1 MLARRVIS
9 LCCFT
14 SQVVD
19 VPPFEALT
27 TSDGS
32 RIFRFAVFRERAF
45 AKSSLRVFSP
55 HRGQRQHRDISV
67 QERFVPNNLNLHSA
81 TQQSG
86 FISYSD
92 IFRLVSHYAGTIILS
107 IGVTLAGVIAYVM
120 VTEPVF
126 RARTEI
132 IIDPKMPQMLR
143 EQTGEISFS
152 MDTAQVESQMAVL
165 RSEKIAAAVVDRL
178 NLMNDPEFEPRRWS
192 LWVAIADRLGWH
204 KPVVTAETQLAR
216 RRAAIQALGD
226 GLDVGRVGMSYV
238 IEIYFGSNDPAKAAK
253 IANAVTAAYVDDQLE
268 SKAQTSRQGSEWLE
282 ERIDQLREQMN
293 EAAEKVQLFK
303 ATHDYRIVR
312 KPAANDL
319 GDLSEPIDRK
329 NGSAVQAGGQDGAHE
344 PENSL
349 EELESTAATYRR
361 IYESYLQA
369 FTESVQRQSFPV
381 ADARVITP
389 ATQPLTK
396 SSPKTVML
404 LAFGTMLGGLAGIG
418 ISFARHVFDSTIRVP
433 RHVVEAANVDCLGD
447 VPSYSAP
454 SSFAVPRLNIG
465 RRPPDH
471 FDEVL
476 RSRGSEFTKGLVSAQ
491 TAIRLATW
499 RSPVHSIG
507 FTSASEC
514 EGKTTL
520 AVNFAALQAKSGL
533 RVLLIDCDFRA
544 PTLSN
549 KFAPGVESGLW
560 EALAGDASLDSAMV
574 RIDFLGIDLLPVSSA
589 VPKRHGVFQADGMR
603 ALLKKAADTHDMIIV
618 DMPEIKNNLDALSV
632 SALLDGVILA
642 VSCGRT
648 PAESLAETADMLRK
662 CQSTIL
668 GAIINR
674 SEKPTSSFAIRQF
687 KPLG

>member
-1 MLARRVIS
+1 M
-9 LCCFT
+9 
-14 SQVVD
+14 
-19 VPPFEALT
+19 
-27 TSDGS
+27 
-32 RIFRFAVFRERAF
+32 
-45 AKSSLRVFSP
+45 
-55 HRGQRQHRDISV
+55 
-67 QERFVPNNLNLHSA
+67 QERFVPNNLNVHSA

-86 FISYSD
+86 FVSYSD

-107 IGVTLAGVIAYVM
+107 VGVTLFAVIAYLV

-126 RARTEI
+126 KARTEI

-165 RSEKIAAAVVDRL
+165 RSEKIAATVVDRL
-178 NLMNDPEFEPRRWS
+178 NLMNDPEFGPRKRS
-192 LWVAIADRLGWH
+192 LFGLIEDRLRPH
-204 KPVVTAETQLAR
+204 KPVDTAETQLER
-216 RRAAIQALGD
+216 RRAAIRAFED

-238 IEIYFGSNDPAKAAK
+238 IEIYFSSNDPVKAAK

-282 ERIDQLREQMN
+282 ERIDQLRGQMN

-303 ATHDYRIVR
+303 ATHDYRIAR
-312 KPAANDL
+312 KPAA
-319 GDLSEPIDRK
+319 GDLDSLLGSIDKK
-329 NGSAVQAGGQDGAHE
+329 NGAAVQADGQDAARG
-344 PENSL
+344 PKNSL
-349 EELESTAATYRR
+349 EELESTAATYKR

-396 SSPKTVML
+396 SSPKTIML

-418 ISFARHVFDSTIRVP
+418 ISFARHIFDSTIRVS
-433 RHVVEAANVDCLGD
+433 RHITEAANVDCLGD
-447 VPSYSAP
+447 VPSYSAQ
-454 SSFAVPRLNIG
+454 SSFGVPGLTI
-465 RRPPDH
+465 RRKPTCH
-471 FDEVL
+471 FGEVL
-476 RSRGSEFTKGLVSAQ
+476 RSPDSAFTKGLVSAQ
-491 TAIRLATW
+491 TAISLATW
-499 RSPVHSIG
+499 RTPVRSIG

-520 AVNFAALQAKSGL
+520 AANFAALQAKSGL
-533 RVLLIDCDFRA
+533 RVLLIDCDSRA

-560 EALAGDASLDSAMV
+560 EALSGDASLESAMV
-574 RIDFLGIDLLPVSSA
+574 RIDSLGIDLLPISSE
-589 VPKRHGVFQADGMR
+589 VPLHRGAFPADGMR
-603 ALLKKAADTHDMIIV
+603 ALLKKAATTHDMVIV
-618 DMPEIKNNLDALSV
+618 DMPEIKNDLHALSV

-648 PAESLAETADMLRK
+648 SAESLAEAADMLRK

-674 SEKPTSSFAIRQF
+674 SEKPAAGFAIRQF
-687 KPLG
+687 KTLS

>member
-1 MLARRVIS
+1 M
-9 LCCFT
+9 
-14 SQVVD
+14 
-19 VPPFEALT
+19 
-27 TSDGS
+27 
-32 RIFRFAVFRERAF
+32 
-45 AKSSLRVFSP
+45 
-55 HRGQRQHRDISV
+55 
-67 QERFVPNNLNLHSA
+67 QERFVANNLNLHSA

-92 IFRLVSHYAGTIILS
+92 IFRLISHYAGTILLS
-107 IGVTLAGVIAYVM
+107 VVVTLFAVIAYLAVA
-120 VTEPVF
+120 EPVF
-126 RARTEI
+126 KARTEI
-132 IIDPKMPQMLR
+132 IIDPKMPQILR

-165 RSEKIAAAVVDRL
+165 RSEKIAATVVDRL
-178 NLMNDPEFEPRRWS
+178 NLMNDPEFGPRKRS
-192 LWVAIADRLGWH
+192 LFGFIEDRLRPH
-204 KPVVTAETQLAR
+204 KPVDTAEIQLER
-216 RRAAIQALGD
+216 RRAAIRAFED

-238 IEIYFGSNDPAKAAK
+238 IEIYFSSNDPAKAAK

-312 KPAANDL
+312 KSAASDL

-329 NGSAVQAGGQDGAHE
+329 KGDAVQAGGEQGSRQ
-344 PENSL
+344 PGNSL

-389 ATQPLTK
+389 ATKPLTK
-396 SSPKTVML
+396 SSPKTMML
-404 LAFGTMLGGLAGIG
+404 LAFGTMLGALAGIG
-418 ISFARHVFDSTIRVP
+418 ISFVRHVFDSTIRVA

-454 SSFAVPRLNIG
+454 SSFTVSRLSIG
-465 RRPPDH
+465 RKPADH

-476 RSRGSEFTKGLVSAQ
+476 RSRDSAFTKGLVAAQ

-533 RVLLIDCDFRA
+533 RVLLIDCDSRN

-549 KFAPGVESGLW
+549 KFAPGIESGLW
-560 EALAGDASLDSAMV
+560 EILTGDASLEAATV
-574 RIDFLGIDLLPVSSA
+574 RVDFLGIDLLPISSA
-589 VPKRHGVFQADGMR
+589 VPLQHGVFPADGMR
-603 ALLKKAADTHDMIIV
+603 ALLKKAAATHDVVVV
-618 DMPEIKNNLDALSV
+618 DMPAIKNDLHALSV

-648 PAESLAETADMLRK
+648 PAESLVEAADMLRK

-668 GAIINR
+668 GAIINK
-674 SEKPTSSFAIRQF
+674 SEKQASGFAMRQF